1 MSKAVNLM
9 GQGRR
14 NLICGDVPMA
24 VTQFEECCQILA
36 QTYGEMAFECAP
48 AYFSYGH
55 ALLELARM
63 DSKVIESLEAEAEED
78 EEDESEKSEDGK
90 SGGETPG
97 TTEDEDRTD
106 KSESLSSQDEGID
119 KEAKT
124 EKDEN
129 VKDDDDDEKNEN
141 VDEHIAGND
150 VTNLQLA
157 WESLE
162 LAKIIYLK
170 RKDKE
175 SQLKAAQAFLK
186 LGEVGLE
193 TGVYDQA
200 IEDIKECLKIQKEY
214 LEPEE
219 REIAESYY
227 QLGLVHV
234 FAGNHDSSI
243 ENFEKA
249 VSVIEARIEKLNK
262 TIEANKDSKETADV
276 ETVYNAKTEI
286 KELEEV
292 VPDIKQKITDT
303 IEEKKTVADLKLMAK
318 KEAEEKLLQTP
329 KPGTS
334 GFEAMGNISGI
345 TTGLGTTTTGFS
357 SNDAGKSQDVK
368 TTDISH
374 LVRRKRKPEE
384 ATDESA
390 EKKQKS
396 EYGSSTD
403 TQSAKTQDTDT
414 SNGPLSSA
422 QHTKMESSDAK
433 ANEQTEAKDS

>member
-1 MSKAVNLM
+1 MSTTAEPSSSTSTASPSKERVEIMSKAVNLM

-106 KSESLSSQDEGID
+106 KSESLSSQDEGTD

-129 VKDDDDDEKNEN
+129 VKDDAADDDKNEN

-262 TIEANKDSKETADV
+262 SIEANKDSKETADV
-276 ETVYNAKTEI
+276 EAVYNAKTEI

-345 TTGLGTTTTGFS
+345 TSLGTTTTGFS
-357 SNDAGKSQDVK
+357 STDAGKSQDVK

-374 LVRRKRKPEE
+374 LVRRK
-384 ATDESA
+384 T
-390 EKKQKS
+390 
-396 EYGSSTD
+396 
-403 TQSAKTQDTDT
+403 
-414 SNGPLSSA
+414 
-422 QHTKMESSDAK
+422 ESSDAK